1 MIYPKIISRIK
12 DSSSIAILSHV
23 APDGDNIG
31 SSLGLYNALE
41 RTGKNVRYILD
52 DEVPRLYR
60 FLKNADK
67 VERPGTWEAFD
78 SVVVLDCGEPK
89 LLGKC
94 SQYLENNFIINIDH
108 HISNTAYGNLNMVD
122 ANAAAVGEMVY
133 QIIKIMGIPMDQD
146 ISECLYT
153 SIVTDTGQ
161 FQYANTT
168 SVTHQIAGDLINNG
182 VSAPRMFEQIYQN
195 NSKEKVLLM
204 KLALETLEFYHED
217 KVACIAMDREKLD
230 AAGAKPEDSDGLVN
244 LARDIE
250 SVEAA
255 VFLKELEP
263 GKVKVGFRS
272 KRFVDVCRVAKQF
285 GGGGHIRAAGCTVAG
300 SVDEV
305 KAMVIEAVIK
315 EFQQGVDTI

>member
-23 APDGDNIG
+23 MPDGDNIG
-31 SSLGLYNALE
+31 ASLGLYNALQ
-41 RTGKNVRYILD
+41 RVGKNVRYILD
-52 DEVPRLYR
+52 DEVPKLFR

-67 VERPGTWEAFD
+67 VEKPGEYEAFD
-78 SVVVLDCGEPK
+78 SVIVLDCGDPK

-94 SQYLENNFIINIDH
+94 SQYLRDNFIINIDH

-133 QIIKIMGIPMDQD
+133 QIVKIMGIPMDKE

-153 SIVTDTGQ
+153 SLVTDTGQ
-161 FQYANTT
+161 FQYSNTT

-182 VSAPRMFEQIYQN
+182 VGAPEMFERIYQN

-204 KLALETLEFYHED
+204 KLALETLEFYHGD
-217 KVACIAMDREKLD
+217 KVACIAMDREKID
-230 AAGAKPEDSDGLVN
+230 SSGAKPEDSDGLIN

-250 SVEAA
+250 CVEAA
-255 VFLKELEP
+255 VFLKEIEP

-285 GGGGHIRAAGCTVAG
+285 GGGGHVRAAGCTVAG
-300 SVDEV
+300 NIAEV
-305 KAMVIEAVIK
+305 KPMILDAVIK
-315 EFQQGVDTI
+315 EYQQGVDLV